1 MRILYI
7 VLIMYDHESFHSVND
22 LAISDDTD
30 KRLDLILI
38 MIQMFSR
45 TCPFIYTTFS
55 PKITNT
61 TNPGASESWFLRSK
75 VNKTNIVETGEEIN
89 EVSKLVHAEDLED
102 GNLNVNR
109 YVFPEQLDI
118 EGYGTV
124 RFDVAAYEDM
134 PTIPL
139 GDVAKLFRGYN
150 VGSQSEEREDG
161 TFKIVR
167 LSDVEDGQIK
177 LENVTRYDIKAKAR
191 TSMYELNKGD
201 VILSI
206 RGQTLKVAVVPV
218 SEENLLLSQNFIGI
232 RCHPQL
238 DPYFLKMFL
247 ESPLGQ
253 YLLTNRMSG
262 TAIPTLSRK
271 DIERL
276 KIPLQPIDKQR
287 ELREQYYEQE
297 SYIFQEIERLEKQLR
312 TEKLLAFEKMGLKGT
327 FQIEG

>member
-1 MRILYI
+1 M
-7 VLIMYDHESFHSVND
+7 
-22 LAISDDTD
+22 
-30 KRLDLILI
+30 
-38 MIQMFSR
+38 
-45 TCPFIYTTFS
+45 
-55 PKITNT
+55 
-61 TNPGASESWFLRSK
+61 
-75 VNKTNIVETGEEIN
+75 
-89 EVSKLVHAEDLED
+89 
-102 GNLNVNR
+102 
-109 YVFPEQLDI
+109 
-118 EGYGTV
+118 V

-161 TFKIVR
+161 TFKIVS